1 MKIVLSLPYALTSL
15 FVVVAERIP
24 FDVTAVPWRVGAS
37 HRRAAI
43 RAIGSP
49 ALLVTHHPTPWRPGW
64 TSLTPAER
72 RLPRRS
78 GQHLV
83 ISTTAAPHELPG
95 SLQLARATARAL
107 AREYDG
113 LLIDPLSS
121 TAVPACERAEGEPVD
136 FDLGDNWLSW
146 SIHSQD
152 TLPYPPP
159 PPWANTPPQST
170 DTSEPAWNPQGLQPR
185 RDSRGL
191 GSDPDPRGLGLDL
204 DPRGLGSDLD
214 PRGLGLDLD
223 SRGLGRDRDSQ
234 GPEPGWGPRAAEPD
248 AWDGLSVTSRGLRRF
263 ALPEITLD
271 GAACTHRECATGLL
285 RLVAHR
291 LVADQ
296 LAFVTAHPDA
306 RQRTIDDHLRIEP
319 SPPGDHDPTPFTV
332 RLTPCET
339 GSPEPGRPGVTT
351 RLKVAPAD
359 GTDQTTC
366 LKVAPPPDFPDG
378 LNDWLPETSRASLAS
393 IDCHPSPALAA

>member
-24 FDVTAVPWRVGAS
+24 FDVTAVPWRVGAR

-49 ALLVTHHPTPWRPGW
+49 ALLVTHHPTPWRPGR
-64 TSLTPAER
+64 TSLTPDER

-113 LLIDPLSS
+113 LLIDPLSG

-136 FDLGDNWLSW
+136 FDLSDNG
-146 SIHSQD
+146 
-152 TLPYPPP
+152 
-159 PPWANTPPQST
+159 
-170 DTSEPAWNPQGLQPR
+170 E
-185 RDSRGL
+185 L
-191 GSDPDPRGLGLDL
+191 GSPL
-204 DPRGLGSDLD
+204 S
-214 PRGLGLDLD
+214 
-223 SRGLGRDRDSQ
+223 
-234 GPEPGWGPRAAEPD
+234 PRAAEPD
-248 AWDGLSVTSRGLRRF
+248 ACDGLSVTSRGLRRF

-332 RLTPCET
+332 RLTPCE
-339 GSPEPGRPGVTT
+339 P
-351 RLKVAPAD
+351 APPSQDAP
-359 GTDQTTC
+359 
-366 LKVAPPPDFPDG
+366 APPPASRSP
-378 LNDWLPETSRASLAS
+378 PQTAPTRPPASEPAHPRASPTAAPTGS
-393 IDCHPSPALAA
+393 RKRVKRPWPPSTATHHRPSPHRPAR